1 MKKNLIKSFLKL
13 RIKPNCAVFEDQSI
27 GPVLSEYLNREKI
40 NNFCN
45 DFNNVSKCYINDLKL
60 SVIFYFYLDSSFFF
74 IIKGP
79 RLSEIIKLVLNINS
93 LYKINIENFLYLTE
107 FYDLIFFKYYFFL
120 KNSKYN
126 NFLLKK
132 FLFNSLF
139 SIKNIL
145 IKNEYFE

>member
-1 MKKNLIKSFLKL
+1 MKKSPIKSFLKL
-13 RIKPNCAVFEDQSI
+13 RIKPCCAVFEDQSI

-60 SVIFYFYLDSSFFF
+60 SVIFYFCLDNSFFF

-79 RLSEIIKLVLNINS
+79 RLSEIIKLILNINS
-93 LYKINIENFLYLTE
+93 LYKKTEDDFLYLTE
-107 FYDLIFFKYYFFL
+107 FYDLIFFKYFFYFNNF
-120 KNSKYN
+120 KYN
-126 NFLLKK
+126 SFLLKK
-132 FLFNSLF
+132 FLNNSLF
-139 SIKNIL
+139 SIKKLN